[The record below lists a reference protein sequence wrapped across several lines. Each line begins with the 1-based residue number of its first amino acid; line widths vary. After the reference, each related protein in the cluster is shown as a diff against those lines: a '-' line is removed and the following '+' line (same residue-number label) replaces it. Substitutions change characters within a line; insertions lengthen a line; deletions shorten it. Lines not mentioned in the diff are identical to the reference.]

1 MSFVW
6 GYSDFLN
13 LLEQN
18 ENLRRGIIVD
28 TNVLI
33 SATYDFDPSFDSTA
47 EFLDLLSEH
56 QIPLFC
62 NVNVRSEF
70 LEIHRRIIFT
80 EALLSFEATVQKS
93 KLPLELS
100 KKLSSLRANQSKREQ
115 DGRSPLR
122 LSESELK
129 MLKLLMLQESDFND
143 KDLWTALCEERI
155 GSKLLSIWQDTVD
168 RFGLN
173 FLSLRKEDQAQFI
186 ETAPEWEKAVNLMG
200 SQGLSSSDAMIVNMF
215 LSSNFTAI
223 LSSDTDVAIAIHK
236 IAQPRKICFVPDE
249 QRKKL
254 STLL

>member
-13 LLEQN
+13 LLDKK
-18 ENLRRGIIVD
+18 ENLRRGLIVD

-33 SATYDFDPSFDSTA
+33 SATYDFDPSFDSTSD
-47 EFLDLLSEH
+47 FLDLLSE
-56 QIPLFC
+56 QGVPLFC

-80 EALLSFEATVQKS
+80 EALLSLEATVQKS

-100 KKLSSLRANQSKREQ
+100 RKLSSLRSNQSKREQ

-122 LSESELK
+122 LSDAELK
-129 MLKLLMLQESDFND
+129 SFKFLLLQESDFNG
-143 KDLWTALCEERI
+143 KDLWTALCEERV
-155 GSKLLSIWQDTVD
+155 GGKLLSIWQDTVD
-168 RFGLN
+168 RLGLN

-186 ETAPEWEKAVNLMG
+186 ETIPEWENAVNLMS
-200 SQGLSSSDAMIVNMF
+200 SQGLSSSDAMIINMF
-215 LSSNFTAI
+215 LSSNFVAI
-223 LSSDTDVAIAIHK
+223 LSSDMDVAVSVQK
-236 IAQPRKICFVPDE
+236 IARPEKICLIPDE
-249 QRKKL
+249 QKKKL